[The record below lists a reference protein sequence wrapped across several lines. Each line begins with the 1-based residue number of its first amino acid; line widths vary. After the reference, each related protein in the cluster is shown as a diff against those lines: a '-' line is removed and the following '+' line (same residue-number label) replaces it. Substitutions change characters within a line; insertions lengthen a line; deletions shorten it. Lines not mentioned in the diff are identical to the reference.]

1 MYSIRYT
8 FLIAVA
14 VTLIVALFFV
24 AYLLRRGEAGAESD
38 YLRVVFIDVGQGD
51 ATYIESPAGT
61 QVLIDGGR
69 DASVLKGLTQVLGY
83 FDRDIDMIVATHPDL
98 DHIAGLVDVLHR
110 YTVRTIL
117 MTENESDTPVF
128 QAFMHAARAEGASVI
143 FARRGQVFDLGMGAA
158 GSTTLAV
165 LFPDRDPHGLESNT
179 ASIITQ
185 LRYGDTGVMLT
196 GDSPQA
202 IEEYVATANEQQL
215 VSDVLK
221 AGHHGSRTSSSQS
234 FVEAVSPRYAIISAG
249 KDNEY
254 GHPHKEVME
263 LFRSRSI
270 ETKNTAE
277 VGSIILESDGSEL
290 FFR

>member
-1 MYSIRYT
+1 MVVARLKVLFIFSLV
-8 FLIAVA
+8 FLCILVCVA
-14 VTLIVALFFV
+14 FVLRTDLFSKEVKNLEVT
-24 AYLLRRGEAGAESD
+24 
-38 YLRVVFIDVGQGD
+38 FIDVGQGD
-51 ATYIESPAGT
+51 ATFIESPAGT

-69 DASVLKGLTQVLGY
+69 DASVLKGLTQMLGY

-98 DHIAGLVDVLHR
+98 DHIAGLIDVLER
-110 YTVRTIL
+110 YTVRTVL

-128 QAFMHAARAEGASVI
+128 QAFMRAVTAEGVTVI
-143 FARRGQVFDLGMGAA
+143 FARRGQVFDLGIGAE

-165 LFPDRDPHGLESNT
+165 LFPDRDPRGLESNT

-185 LRYGDTGVMLT
+185 LRYGATEVMLT

-202 IEEYVATANEQQL
+202 IEEYLATTDAPNL
-215 VSDVLK
+215 TSDVLK
-221 AGHHGSRTSSSQS
+221 VGHHGSRTSSSEH
-234 FVEAVSPRYAIISAG
+234 FVEVVAPQYAIISAG

-263 LFRSRSI
+263 LFTARGI
-270 ETKNTAE
+270 ETKNTADR
-277 VGSIILESDGSEL
+277 GSIFLESNGGEL